1 MNKNSPKDTDQKK
14 KLFDLEQKLSKIN
27 DEKKVISHKN
37 ILLEQKIKTLDKMYN
52 TNLNSASYQLGHLL
66 LHDTRSLR
74 SLVTLPKKILNIWRS
89 SKHRIDNGSINDI
102 DLKKL
107 DAQNSNPKPLSIK
120 DLKKLKIACIMD
132 TFSFDVFGPEANFFQ
147 LTPQGW
153 REEMEASQP
162 NMLLVES
169 AWRGKDDLWRY
180 KIHILSQELVDIIVY
195 CREKGIATV
204 FWNKEDPYHFNDLID
219 TAQYFD
225 FVFTTDIDCIPEYK
239 SHLGHDNVFLLP
251 FACQPKLHNPIEKF
265 ERKNAFVFAG
275 AYYPHFPKRM
285 KVFED
290 FIEHLVLLGDLDI
303 YDRHF
308 GNTNTSNIFPKK
320 YHPLIRG
327 TLAYNEIDK
336 AYKGYKYALNLNS
349 ITSSPTMFSR
359 RVFELMASNTLVLS
373 NYAEGIHYLFGDL
386 IIATDSG
393 EELTKQFLDITKD
406 TIYEKKIRLLAL
418 RKVMIE
424 HTAESRLSFLAS
436 IVYQHEMENSLPHIT
451 MVAYVKEEE
460 AFYKVHE
467 AFTRQDYDNKHLTI
481 VHAKNIDL
489 NSIKSKGIQFISE
502 TKNKDF
508 TKIKSQSEY
517 IAGIAPDD
525 YYGKNYLLDLALA
538 TRYSEVSIIGKKAYY
553 DLTPDKGLVLENA
566 GSSYHI
572 VKSISARSS
581 IIKKEKLLSQ
591 SISEWSQTLLSHI
604 YKDENILSIDEF
616 NYARNT
622 QHGILTDDDIELLC
636 DLESINT
643 GIEIDSILQN
653 TKEIKDS
660 TLKFEEGELINGG
673 K

>member
-1 MNKNSPKDTDQKK
+1 MQDNSLKDIDQEK
-14 KLFDLEQKLSKIN
+14 KLLDLEQKLSKVIA
-27 DEKKVISHKN
+27 EKKEISHKN
-37 ILLEQKIKTLDKMYN
+37 ILLEQEIGILDKMYN
-52 TNLNSASYQLGHLL
+52 INLQSASYQLGHLL

-74 SLVTLPKKILNIWRS
+74 SLVTLPKKILNIWRI
-89 SKHRIDNGSINDI
+89 SKHRIDNGLISDI
-102 DLKKL
+102 DLSTL

-132 TFSFDVFGPEANFFQ
+132 TFSFDVFGPEAKFFQ
-147 LTPQGW
+147 LTPQEW
-153 REEMEASQP
+153 EEEMEESQP

-195 CREKGIATV
+195 CREKGIPTV
-204 FWNKEDPYHFNDLID
+204 FWNKEDPFHFNDLID

-265 ERKNAFVFAG
+265 ERKDAFVFAG
-275 AYYPHFPKRM
+275 AYYHHFPKRM
-285 KVFED
+285 KIFED

-303 YDRHF
+303 FDRHF
-308 GNTNTSNIFPKK
+308 GSTNTSNIFPKK

-336 AYKGYKYALNLNS
+336 AYKGYKYAINLNS

-406 TIYEKKIRLLAL
+406 TVYEKKIRLLAL

-436 IVYQHEMENSLPHIT
+436 IVYQHGMENSLPHIT
-451 MVAYVKEEE
+451 LVSYAQDEK
-460 AFYKVHE
+460 AFNKIYKT
-467 AFTRQDYDNKHLTI
+467 FKKQRYNYKHLT
-481 VHAKNIDL
+481 VVYAKNIDL
-489 NSIKSKGIQFISE
+489 KSIKVEGIQFISE
-502 TKNKDF
+502 LENKDF
-508 TKIKSQSEY
+508 SGIESRSKY
-517 IAGIAPDD
+517 IAGIASDD

-538 TRYSEVSIIGKKAYY
+538 TRYSKVSIIGKKSYY
-553 DLTPDKGLVLENA
+553 DLTSDKELVIENA

-581 IIKKEKLLSQ
+581 IIKKENILSQ
-591 SISEWSQTLLSHI
+591 SISQWSQVLQSHI
-604 YKDENILSIDEF
+604 YKDEHILSIDEF
-616 NYARNT
+616 NYGRNT
-622 QHGILTDDDIELLC
+622 YDNIFTEDDMEFLS
-636 DLESINT
+636 DLSSIDT
-643 GIEIDSILQN
+643 GIDLDSLLQN
-653 TKEIKDS
+653 TEQSAETALTREKEK
-660 TLKFEEGELINGG
+660 
-673 K
+673 

>member
-1 MNKNSPKDTDQKK
+1 MQDNSLKNTAQEKE
-14 KLFDLEQKLSKIN
+14 LLDLKQKLSQITIDN
-27 DEKKVISHKN
+27 EELFRKN
-37 ILLEQKIKTLDKMYN
+37 IALEQENVILNKMYD
-52 TNLNSASYQLGHLL
+52 TKLNSASYQLGHLVL
-66 LHDTRSLR
+66 KETRSF
-74 SLVTLPKKILNIWRS
+74 SSIISLPKKIFTIWHHAKERLDNENVVIKADLTALNTQ
-89 SKHRIDNGSINDI
+89 K
-102 DLKKL
+102 
-107 DAQNSNPKPLSIK
+107 SNPKPSSVK
-120 DLKKLKIACIMD
+120 DLKKIKIACIMD
-132 TFSFDVFGPEANFFQ
+132 TFSFDVFGPEAKFFQ

-153 REEMEASQP
+153 KDEMEESQP
-162 NMLLVES
+162 NMLLIES
-169 AWRGKDDLWRY
+169 AWRGKDDLWRS

-204 FWNKEDPYHFNDLID
+204 FWNKEDPFHFNDLID

-239 SHLGHDNVFLLP
+239 SHLGHDNVFPLP

-265 ERKNAFVFAG
+265 ERKDAFVFAG

-290 FIEHLVLLGDLDI
+290 FIKHLVLLGDLDI
-303 YDRHF
+303 FDRHF
-308 GNTNTSNIFPKK
+308 GNINTSNIFPKE

-336 AYKGYKYALNLNS
+336 AYKGYKYAINLNS

-393 EELTKQFLDITKD
+393 EELTKEFLDITKD
-406 TIYEKKIRLLAL
+406 PVYEKKIRLLAL

-436 IVYQHEMENSLPHIT
+436 KVYQHDMENSLPHIT
-451 MVAYVKEEE
+451 MVAYIKDEE
-460 AFYKVHE
+460 AFYKVKE

-481 VHAKNIDL
+481 VHTKNIDL
-489 NSIKSKGIQFISE
+489 KSIRSKGIQFISE

-517 IAGIAPDD
+517 IAGITPDD
-525 YYGKNYLLDLALA
+525 YYAKNYLLDLALG
-538 TRYSEVSIIGKKAYY
+538 TRYSDTSIIGKATYY
-553 DLTPDKGLVLENA
+553 DLTADEGLVLENA
-566 GSSYHI
+566 DSAYRM
-572 VKSISARSS
+572 VNSISARSS
-581 IIKKEKLLSQ
+581 IIKKEKILSQ
-591 SISEWSQTLLSHI
+591 NISEYAQALQSHI
-604 YKDENILSIDEF
+604 YIDENILSIDEF
-616 NYARNT
+616 NYAKNT
-622 QHGILTDDDIELLC
+622 KHTIFTESDISLLC
-636 DLESINT
+636 DLDTIDT
-643 GIEIDSILQN
+643 GIVLDNLFQDTEQS
-653 TKEIKDS
+653 TES
-660 TLKFEEGELINGG
+660 TLSREKE

>member
-1 MNKNSPKDTDQKK
+1 MMNHNISDYKQELSKITAEKEEISKKN
-14 KLFDLEQKLSKIN
+14 LLLEQKLA
-27 DEKKVISHKN
+27 
-37 ILLEQKIKTLDKMYN
+37 TLNKMYN
-52 TNLNSASYQLGHLL
+52 INLQSASYRLGHLL

-74 SLVTLPKKILNIWRS
+74 SLITLPKDILNIWRS
-89 SKHRIDNGSINDI
+89 SKHRIDNGNELINDI
-102 DLKKL
+102 DLTSL
-107 DAQNSNPKPLSIK
+107 DAQNSNPKPVSIK
-120 DLKKLKIACIMD
+120 DLKQLKIACIMD
-132 TFSFDVFGPEANFFQ
+132 TFSFDVFGSEAKFFQ

-162 NMLLVES
+162 NMLLIES
-169 AWRGKDDLWRY
+169 AWRGKDDLWRS

-195 CREKGIATV
+195 CRQNGIATV
-204 FWNKEDPYHFNDLID
+204 FWNKEDPFHLNDLIH

-225 FVFTTDIDCIPEYK
+225 FVFTTDIDCISEYK
-239 SHLGHDNVFLLP
+239 SHLGHDHVFPLP

-265 ERKNAFVFAG
+265 ERKDAFVFAG

-303 YDRHF
+303 FDRHF

-336 AYKGYKYALNLNS
+336 AYKGYKYAINLNS

-406 TIYEKKIRLLAL
+406 TMYEKKLRLLAL

-436 IVYQHEMENSLPHIT
+436 KVYQHDMEDSLPHIT
-451 MVAYVKEEE
+451 LVSYAKDEE
-460 AFYKVHE
+460 AFNKIYKT
-467 AFTRQDYDNKHLTI
+467 FKRQNYNHKHLTVVYPKTI
-481 VHAKNIDL
+481 KVD
-489 NSIKSKGIQFISE
+489 SIKVEGIQFISE
-502 TKNKDF
+502 LENKDF
-508 TKIKSQSEY
+508 LEIDSRSEY

-538 TRYSEVSIIGKKAYY
+538 TRYGEVSIIGKKAYY
-553 DLTPDKGLVLENA
+553 ALTPDKGLILENV

-581 IIKKEKLLSQ
+581 IIKKENILSQ
-591 SISEWSQTLLSHI
+591 SISEWSQALLSHV
-604 YKDENILSIDEF
+604 YSNDNILSIDEF

-622 QHGILTDDDIELLC
+622 QHCILTDRDIELLC

-653 TKEIKDS
+653 TEEIKDS
-660 TLKFEEGELINGG
+660 ALKFEEGEVINGG